1 LGKVGKRK
9 IWYTTAYKL
18 IKVRYMNDMYIDV
31 THYVIETGRYG
42 FCRESDDDEVMEWLV
57 SQGDSMVEEILEDM
71 INDYR

>member
-1 LGKVGKRK
+1 
-9 IWYTTAYKL
+9 
-18 IKVRYMNDMYIDV
+18 MNDMYIDV